1 MLATALERLP
11 TGPVRVARLGAGPPL
26 LLLHGYPDTLQIWS
40 ALAPRLAARFEVIA
54 LDWPGMGESPAWP
67 GGATPFHMADRLVA
81 LLDAWRIDRAVL
93 VGADMGGQP
102 ALVAAARHPRR
113 VAALVVMN
121 SLVLWD
127 EATSWDIALLRRLG
141 FNRAIL
147 RHLPRVV
154 LARAERTSLP
164 PGVRLAADV
173 GADFRRSF
181 GRREVRDY
189 VVRMC
194 AGYQASLPRLP
205 DLYARVAGPTLV
217 LWGGRDRH
225 FPPAHAERLHRLVP
239 GSRLEL
245 IEGAEHWMAW
255 YRAGEVADRILA
267 FREGA

>member
-1 MLATALERLP
+1 
-11 TGPVRVARLGAGPPL
+11 
-26 LLLHGYPDTLQIWS
+26 
-40 ALAPRLAARFEVIA
+40 
-54 LDWPGMGESPAWP
+54 
-67 GGATPFHMADRLVA
+67 
-81 LLDAWRIDRAVL
+81 
-93 VGADMGGQP
+93 
-102 ALVAAARHPRR
+102 

-173 GADFRRSF
+173 RADFRRSF

-225 FPPAHAERLHRLVP
+225 FPPAHAERLHRLVA

-245 IEGAEHWMAW
+245 LEGAEHWMAW

-267 FREGA
+267 FGEGA